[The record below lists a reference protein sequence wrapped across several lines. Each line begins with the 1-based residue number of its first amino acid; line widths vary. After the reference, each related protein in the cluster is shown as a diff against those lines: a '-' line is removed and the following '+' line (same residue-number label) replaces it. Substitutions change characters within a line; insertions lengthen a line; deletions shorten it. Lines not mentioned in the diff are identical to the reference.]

1 MTRWTRIAAVAPVVG
16 VSQFVATWVTLA
28 IVVEEHDPL
37 HDAISELAA
46 LGAPHRPVMTGS
58 LILFGLLVAPL
69 GPLLWRAL
77 APFGMPA
84 AVLVG
89 TNAVGTVAVGLV
101 PCSPG
106 CPGSAASV
114 LDLGHLIAAIVS
126 YAGLAGAPLA
136 TSWAL
141 RRADARP
148 GLATTSLALGSVT
161 AVGLLVLLSGVA
173 GEWGGAVQ
181 RASTT
186 TGDLWYVIAAWSVL
200 GTRGRLTRA

>member
-1 MTRWTRIAAVAPVVG
+1 MTTWDRIATVAPVVG
-16 VSQFVATWVTLA
+16 VAQFLATWTVLA
-28 IVVEEHDPL
+28 VVLEEHDPV

-46 LGAPHRPVMTGS
+46 LGAPHRPVMTAS
-58 LILFGLLVAPL
+58 LILFGLLVAPFA
-69 GPLLWRAL
+69 PLLWRAL

-89 TNAVGTVAVGLV
+89 VNAVGTVAVGLV

-106 CPGSAASV
+106 CPGSTASV

-136 TSWAL
+136 TWWAL
-141 RRADARP
+141 QRAHTRP
-148 GLATTSLALGSVT
+148 GLATTSLAVGSAT
-161 AVGLLVLLSGVA
+161 AIGLLVLLSGGA
-173 GEWGGAVQ
+173 GAWGGAVQ

-186 TGDLWYVIAAWSVL
+186 TGDLWYLLAAWSVL
-200 GTRGRLTRA
+200 RSGGQLTRA